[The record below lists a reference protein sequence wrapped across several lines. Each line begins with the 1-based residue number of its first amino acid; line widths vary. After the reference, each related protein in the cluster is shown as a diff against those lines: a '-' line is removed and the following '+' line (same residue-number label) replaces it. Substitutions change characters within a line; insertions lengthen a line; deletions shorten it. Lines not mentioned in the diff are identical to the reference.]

1 MKTGL
6 SILETMGLWPRGEN
20 EDGRSSLDLLET
32 QIGALRHNRCGY
44 DPSTV
49 GNLEQPAMGPMRGE
63 EAMRNYLV
71 KLGGRGVAAAVLGVA
86 MTLLMGHGSVAQS
99 PADKYPEKA
108 IRIIVP
114 FAPGGSVDLVARI
127 IGQKFTETWGQS
139 VLVETRPG
147 AGTMIG
153 TQATA
158 KSDPDGYTLMVAV
171 SNHATNPSLHSAMAY
186 DALKDF
192 EFISMLARAPVV
204 IYSYPKFEPKTLQEL
219 IAYAKAKPGTLSFGS
234 AGPGSMTHLVAE
246 LLKIQAGIDMT
257 HVVYRGGTPAM
268 NDVMGGQIP
277 MTFATVSQALQQYH
291 GGLLKALAVTSEKRY
306 AALAEVP
313 IFKEQGIDLV
323 ASEWYVLLAPAKTP
337 KPIVDKLNAEIR
349 RMMAIPNLGDKLPGI
364 ELISSTPE
372 EAKSFVASE
381 IARWQ
386 PVIKK
391 LGLKVD

>member
-1 MKTGL
+1 
-6 SILETMGLWPRGEN
+6 
-20 EDGRSSLDLLET
+20 
-32 QIGALRHNRCGY
+32 
-44 DPSTV
+44 
-49 GNLEQPAMGPMRGE
+49 MRE
-63 EAMRNYLV
+63 FLV
-71 KLGGRGVAAAVLGVA
+71 RLVGRGCIAAVLGAAV
-86 MTLLMGHGSVAQS
+86 TLLFAHASMAQS
-99 PADKYPEKA
+99 PADKYPDKP

-127 IGQKFTETWGQS
+127 IGQKFTEAWHQTAII
-139 VLVETRPG
+139 ETRPG

-153 TQATA
+153 TQALA
-158 KSDPDGYTLMVAV
+158 KADPDGYTLMVAV
-171 SNHATNPSLHSAMAY
+171 SNHATNPSLHSTMPY

-192 EFISMLARAPVV
+192 EFISMVARAPVV
-204 IYSYPKFEPKTLQEL
+204 IYSYPKFAPKNLQEL

-246 LLKIQAGIDMT
+246 QLKIQAGIDMT

-268 NDVMGGQIP
+268 NDAMAGQIP

-291 GGLLKALAVTSEKRY
+291 GGLLRALAVTSEKRY
-306 AALAEVP
+306 PSLAEVP
-313 IFKEQGIDLV
+313 TFKEQGVDLV
-323 ASEWYVLLAPAKTP
+323 ASEWYVVLAPAKTP

-349 RMMAIPNLGDKLPGI
+349 RMMAIPKLGDRLPGI

-372 EAKSFVASE
+372 EARSFVASE

-391 LGLKVD
+391 LGLKMD

>member
-1 MKTGL
+1 VKGCPARL
-6 SILETMGLWPRGEN
+6 I
-20 EDGRSSLDLLET
+20 GRSFSLAFL
-32 QIGALRHNRCGY
+32 GAVVTLIF
-44 DPSTV
+44 
-49 GNLEQPAMGPMRGE
+49 GE
-63 EAMRNYLV
+63 V
-71 KLGGRGVAAAVLGVA
+71 VL
-86 MTLLMGHGSVAQS
+86 AQS
-99 PADKYPEKA
+99 SADNYPEKP

-127 IGQKFTETWGQS
+127 VGQKFTEAWGQPTI
-139 VLVETRPG
+139 VETRPG

-158 KSDPDGYTLMVAV
+158 KADPDGYTLMVAV
-171 SNHATNPSLHSAMAY
+171 SNHATNPSLHVAMAY

-204 IYSYPKFEPKTLQEL
+204 IYTYPKFAPTNLKEL
-219 IAYAKAKPGTLSFGS
+219 IAYAKEKPGTLSFGS

-246 LLKIQAGIDMT
+246 QLKIQAGIDMT
-257 HVVYRGGTPAM
+257 HVVYRGGTPSM
-268 NDVMGGQIP
+268 NDAMAGQIP

-291 GGLLKALAVTSEKRY
+291 GGLLGALAVTSDKRY
-306 AALAEVP
+306 SALPEVP
-313 IFKEQGIDLV
+313 TFKEQGVDLV

-337 KPIVDKLNAEIR
+337 KPIVDKLNAEVR
-349 RMMAIPNLGDKLPGI
+349 RMMAIPNLGDRLPGI

-372 EAKSFVASE
+372 EAKNFVASE

-391 LGLKVD
+391 LGLRLD